1 MNNILEKLKISMKT
15 SRGIPALEGTANEV
29 LSRLRDENKLRNF
42 SEMVELITRDV
53 ALTQKILK
61 LVNSPMYAPFS
72 KGTKSIS
79 EALRILGVRAVVHLI
94 LSAMIIDDD
103 SASSDE
109 DIARALIAS
118 DLAKTVSSADAV
130 EDSSIAALLYN
141 MGKMI
146 TKKFLPEEYAAIE
159 KLAKE
164 GTESLVAEKNVMG
177 IEYTELGAEVA
188 RWWRLPK
195 DIVSIIDRTGDESI
209 LSIAKFSTSAASCI
223 REGKHEELKSMLIE
237 LDVPKEVK
245 LKAAGAIRGK
255 IAELAKKPIV
265 KPAAE
270 EPIAPAKEPAK
281 YAGLSIEEG
290 LLTLQAD
297 VLKDAKVIN
306 SCPTAA
312 QEFVNNLRD
321 ITKATHCLLMFP
333 KNGFNYRISYGVGPD
348 LDRLKD
354 RLELNQRGR
363 TTVMTSMLDNSI
375 DVTVSDFAKLNAK
388 SLPDFLPDLMPTAKM
403 LVMLPVISE
412 KYISSVLFLAWG
424 EPNSLQPAEVNLLKA
439 LRTAC
444 AKYLYSIPQ
453 DAKNV

>member
-1 MNNILEKLKISMKT
+1 MNNVLEKLKISMKT

-29 LSRLRDENKLRNF
+29 LSRLRDENKVRNF

-103 SASSDE
+103 DASSDE

-146 TKKFLPEEYAAIE
+146 TKKFLHEEYAAIE
-159 KLAKE
+159 KEVRDGA
-164 GTESLVAEKNVMG
+164 ESLAAEKKILG

-195 DIVSIIDRTGDESI
+195 DIVSIIDRTGDESL
-209 LSIAKFSTSAASCI
+209 LSIAKFSTSAAGAI
-223 REGKHEELKSMLIE
+223 REGKHDELKTMLME

-245 LKAAGAIRGK
+245 LKAAGAIKGK
-255 IAELAKKPIV
+255 IAEFAKMPVAKPV
-265 KPAAE
+265 E
-270 EPIAPAKEPAK
+270 EVVVQQPGK
-281 YAGLSIEEG
+281 YAGMLVEEG
-290 LLTLQAD
+290 LLTLQSD
-297 VLKDAKVIN
+297 VLKDDKTVN

-312 QEFVNNLRD
+312 QAFVNNLRE
-321 ITKATHCLLMFP
+321 ITNAAHCLLLFP
-333 KNGFNYRISYGVGPD
+333 KEGLNYRIAYGSGAD
-348 LDRLKD
+348 IDKLKD
-354 RLELNQRGR
+354 KLELNQRGR
-363 TTVMTSMLDNSI
+363 TTVMTSMIDNNI
-375 DVTVSDFAKLNAK
+375 DVTVLDFAKLNAR
-388 SLPDFLPDLMPTAKM
+388 SLPDFLPELMPKAKM
-403 LVMLPVISE
+403 LIMLPVLNE
-412 KYISSVLFLAWG
+412 KYISSVLFLDWN
-424 EPNSLQPAEVNLLKA
+424 EPNSLRLPEVLVLKA

-444 AKYLYSIPQ
+444 AKYLYSVPQ
-453 DAKNV
+453 DANNV